1 MYKLIK
7 DLHVPDLGIT
17 YPAGS
22 EVDLLISELP
32 RLRAAGYIA
41 PETKKQVE
49 IPAENTLITASPAK
63 K

>member
-1 MYKLIK
+1 MYTLIK
-7 DLHVPDLGIT
+7 DLHVPDLGVT

-22 EVDLLISELP
+22 KLDLLISELP
-32 RLRAAGYIA
+32 RLRAEGYIA

-49 IPAENTLITASPAK
+49 IPAENTPITAK